1 MDASLEK
8 FKEDST
14 KFYDAMQMRDHYAG
28 KSLLLSELIEELK
41 VKKELVDFQFN
52 DWGKQVKL
60 YQQSLKENV

>member
-41 VKKELVDFQFN
+41 VKKELQE
-52 DWGKQVKL
+52 WR
-60 YQQSLKENV
+60 Y